1 MIYLYIYIYI
11 YTSVNPCITC
21 TEQVVEMLLV
31 SKLVEAISF
40 SNVASFDGGFVRFFV
55 RWLPERPSRD
65 PGGYRK
71 PFRGPSGSRSGRS
84 EASLAPGA
92 AFLKPQWLPERSFRG
107 PSGSRSRRSA
117 ASVAP
122 RAAFSRSQWPP
133 GGSEASFFEFSR
145 VSSSVPSLPSRLQVL
160 PRPQSPRSLQR
171 KYISIDKFR

>member
-1 MIYLYIYIYI
+1 M

-65 PGGYRK
+65 PSGYRK

-84 EASLAPGA
+84 ETSLAPGA

-122 RAAFSRSQWPP
+122 RAAFSRSQCLRVAPKP
-133 GGSEASFFEFSR
+133 
-145 VSSSVPSLPSRLQVL
+145 VSSSFLEFPRGPPRLPRLPSLRRPPSLRGLQCTFMNVL
-160 PRPQSPRSLQR
+160 LLTW
-171 KYISIDKFR
+171 D

>member
-1 MIYLYIYIYI
+1 M

-40 SNVASFDGGFVRFFV
+40 SNVASFGGGFVRFFV
-55 RWLPERPSRD
+55 RWLPERPSRG
-65 PGGYRK
+65 PSGYRR

-92 AFLKPQWLPERSFRG
+92 AFLRPQWLPERSFRG

-145 VSSSVPSLPSRLQVL
+145 VSS
-160 PRPQSPRSLQR
+160 RPPKTPKTPKPPKRP
-171 KYISIDKFR
+171 KPPGPPMHIYV

>member
-1 MIYLYIYIYI
+1 M
-11 YTSVNPCITC
+11 NPCITC

-40 SNVASFDGGFVRFFV
+40 SNVASFGGGFVRFFV

-65 PGGYRK
+65 PSGYRK

-92 AFLKPQWLPERSFRG
+92 AFLKPRWLPERSFRG

-145 VSSSVPSLPSRLQVL
+145 VSSSLPSLPSLPRL
-160 PRPQSPRSLQR
+160 PRPPRPRSLQC
-171 KYISIDKFR
+171 KSADL

>member
-1 MIYLYIYIYI
+1 MLRCHIYIYIYI

-55 RWLPERPSRD
+55 RWLPERPSRG
-65 PGGYRK
+65 PSGYRR

-84 EASLAPGA
+84 EVSLAPRA
-92 AFLKPQWLPERSFRG
+92 AFLRPQWLPERSFRG

-122 RAAFSRSQWPP
+122 RAAFSRSQCLRVAPKP
-133 GGSEASFFEFSR
+133 
-145 VSSSVPSLPSRLQVL
+145 VSSSFLEF
-160 PRPQSPRSLQR
+160 PRGPVVSSKPPKSP
-171 KYISIDKFR
+171 KPPKTP